1 MRSAIQRQAKFL
13 AMLLGLIVLAGCGS
27 AGSGGSAKVSAP
39 TATLTA
45 TPTTFTAGQGHST
58 LSFTS
63 TNADSGVIDNGEG
76 AVGLNGQITVSPTVT
91 TTYTYTASGPGGS
104 ASAKATVTVTAPPPP
119 TATLTAN
126 PTTITAQGFST
137 LTYSST
143 NADSASI
150 DNGEGQVGLNGH
162 VNVSPTVTT
171 TYTYTATG
179 PGGSASAQATVTVT
193 PPPPP
198 PTITLT
204 VTPAT
209 IFPNQSFTLAWQS
222 TNATTSVVIEPKP
235 GAVTASG
242 SKTLTVAQTTTYTAV
257 ATGNNQQ
264 ATATAT
270 VTVSPVTS
278 FDGLLP
284 DSSNNTDTKIDPNG
298 AVGTKQFMEYVNTEY
313 QAFDKITH
321 QPVLPPSTKMFGQ
334 AIGTPWTT
342 PLNSA
347 PIPACETTGI
357 ALDAV
362 INFDRLASRWVIAGK
377 AVRQSGTSEEYYLC
391 IAVSNTD
398 DASASNFGWYAY
410 AFSLNT
416 TLATGSQYYFPDW
429 PKLGTWPD
437 AYYATMDMLDPN
449 GNDTENGVAVCALD
463 RTDMLTGGTAK
474 NPQCF
479 ADTSRV
485 GNNGLYLAHSL
496 IPADF
501 DGTTPPPVG
510 RDEFLVSIENPLND
524 GMTTT
529 SASFNL
535 WDFHVDWSN
544 SANSTLTV
552 TPISVAPYTP
562 GCYLPSSPA
571 ITNCVNEPQSGGQ
584 GQHIDSV
591 GDRFMPRFAYRNF
604 GSYESFLVSHTVKTG
619 ADAINNPNQTG
630 INWYELRG
638 SGTPSLFQSGTIN
651 PDNSLFRFLP
661 SIAQDK
667 VGNVAIGYSVSNSF
681 NYPGID
687 FSYWNLGTAT
697 PPAEVSIL
705 SGNGEEVTPTTGTGN
720 WGTYS
725 SMTVDPNP
733 TDDCTFWYVNEYWP
747 TNAAWAT
754 RIAYFKIP
762 TCVP

>member
-1 MRSAIQRQAKFL
+1 MRAAVQRRAKFL
-13 AMLLGLIVLAGCGS
+13 AMLLGLIALAGCGS
-27 AGSGGSAKVSAP
+27 AGSAGSGNAPAP

-45 TPTTFTAGQGHST
+45 TPTSFTAGQGYST
-58 LSFTS
+58 LKYSS
-63 TNADSGVIDNGEG
+63 TNADSGVIDNGYG
-76 AVGLNGQITVSPTVT
+76 RVGLNGQINVSPTVT
-91 TTYTYTASGPGGS
+91 TTYTYTAS
-104 ASAKATVTVTAPPPP
+104 
-119 TATLTAN
+119 
-126 PTTITAQGFST
+126 
-137 LTYSST
+137 
-143 NADSASI
+143 
-150 DNGEGQVGLNGH
+150 
-162 VNVSPTVTT
+162 
-171 TYTYTATG
+171 G

-198 PTITLT
+198 PTISLT
-204 VTPAT
+204 VSPAA
-209 IFPNQSFTLAWQS
+209 IFPGQSITFTWQS
-222 TNATTSVVIEPKP
+222 TNATNVVIDNV
-235 GAVTASG
+235 GSVTPVSG
-242 SKTLTVAQTTTYTAV
+242 GSETPPQAMWPTQTTTYTAV
-257 ATGNNQQ
+257 AYGNNQQ

-270 VTVSPVTS
+270 VTVSPIIS
-278 FDGLLP
+278 FDGMLP
-284 DSSNNTDTKIDPNG
+284 DASNNTDTKIDPNG

-313 QAFDKITH
+313 QAFDKVTH
-321 QPVLPPSTKMFGQ
+321 QPVLPPSTGLFGQ

-362 INFDRLASRWVIAGK
+362 INFDRLATPPRWVIAGK
-377 AVRQSGTSEEYYLC
+377 AVRQSGTSEEYYFC

-398 DASASNFGWYAY
+398 DASDPNFGWYAY

-479 ADTSRV
+479 TDTSRV

-524 GMTTT
+524 DMTTT
-529 SASFNL
+529 STSFNL

-571 ITNCVNEPQSGGQ
+571 LTNCVNEPQSKQQ

-604 GSYESFLVSHTVKTG
+604 GSYESFLVSHTVQTG

-638 SGTPSLFQSGTIN
+638 SGTPSLYQSGTIN

-667 VGNVAIGYSVSNSF
+667 DANVAVGYNVSNTF
-681 NYPGID
+681 TDPGID
-687 FSYWNLGTAT
+687 FSYWNLTTAFAPT
-697 PPAEVSIL
+697 EISIL
-705 SGNGEEVTPTTGTGN
+705 SGTGEEVTPTTGTGN

-725 SMTVDPNP
+725 SMTVDPA
-733 TDDCTFWYVNEYWP
+733 DDCTFWYVNEYWP

-754 RIAYFKIP
+754 RIAYFKMP
-762 TCVP
+762 NCVP

>member
-1 MRSAIQRQAKFL
+1 MRSAIQRHAKFL
-13 AMLLGLIVLAGCGS
+13 AMLLGLVVLAGCAS
-27 AGSGGSAKVSAP
+27 AGSGGSGKAPPP

-45 TPTTFTAGQGHST
+45 TPSTFTAGQGYST
-58 LSFTS
+58 LAFSS
-63 TNADSGVIDNGEG
+63 TNADSGVIDGIG
-76 AVGLNGQITVSPTVT
+76 DVGTTGSHPVSPSVT

-104 ASAKATVTVTAPPPP
+104 ASA
-119 TATLTAN
+119 
-126 PTTITAQGFST
+126 
-137 LTYSST
+137 
-143 NADSASI
+143 
-150 DNGEGQVGLNGH
+150 
-162 VNVSPTVTT
+162 
-171 TYTYTATG
+171 
-179 PGGSASAQATVTVT
+179 QATVTVT
-193 PPPPP
+193 PAPPP
-198 PTITLT
+198 PTISLT
-204 VTPAT
+204 VSPAA
-209 IFPNQSFTLAWQS
+209 IFPGQSITFTWQS
-222 TNATTSVVIEPKP
+222 TNATSVVIDNNVGPVTP
-235 GAVTASG
+235 GSG
-242 SKTLTVAQTTTYTAV
+242 SVTLPQAISPIQTTTYTAV

-270 VTVSPVTS
+270 VTVSPIIS
-278 FDGLLP
+278 FDGMLP
-284 DSSNNTDTKIDPNG
+284 DSINALSTNTKVDPNG

-313 QAFDKITH
+313 QAFDKTTY
-321 QPVLPPSTKMFGQ
+321 QPVLPPTQSGMSGQ
-334 AIGTPWTT
+334 AIGTPWVTAF
-342 PLNSA
+342 PDCA
-347 PIPACETTGI
+347 GTGI

-377 AVRQSGTSEEYYLC
+377 AVRQLNGVEEYYFC
-391 IAVSNTD
+391 IAVSTTD
-398 DASASNFGWYAY
+398 DVTASNFGWYAY
-410 AFSLNT
+410 GFSLNN
-416 TLATGSQYYFPDW
+416 TLKTGAQYYFPDW

-449 GNDTENGVAVCALD
+449 GNDTEEGVAVCALD
-463 RTDMLTGGTAK
+463 RNSMLSGAPA
-474 NPQCF
+474 NPPQCF
-479 ADTSRV
+479 TDTDASRMS
-485 GNNGLYLAHSL
+485 NGLYLAHSL

-501 DGTTPPPVG
+501 DGTTPPPTG
-510 RDEFLVSIENPLND
+510 RDEFLVSIENPIISN
-524 GMTTT
+524 TIPPITT
-529 SASFNL
+529 STTFNL

-604 GSYESFLVSHTVKTG
+604 GSYESFLVSHTGQTAADKT
-619 ADAINNPNQTG
+619 NNPNQTG

-638 SGTPSLFQSGTIN
+638 SGTPSLYQSGTVN

-667 VGNVAIGYSVSNSF
+667 VGNVAVGYNVSNSF
-681 NYPGID
+681 TDPGID
-687 FSYWNLGTAT
+687 FSYWNLTTAFAPT
-697 PPAEVSIL
+697 EISIL
-705 SGNGEEVTPTTGTGN
+705 SGTGEEVTPTTGTGN

-725 SMTVDPNP
+725 SMTVDPS
-733 TDDCTFWYVNEYWP
+733 DDCTFWYVNEYWP